1 MRTLAKI
8 SILALLVLTVSVA
21 CFGFGWVAN
30 TALSPKPIPSATPT
44 PAASGE
50 VPAGME
56 EQFKLLWQAWNI
68 AEQDFYGKPVD
79 RQKML
84 YGAIKG
90 ALEALDDPY
99 TTFMDPQATA
109 MTRQDLKEGKFEG
122 IGAEIGKREG
132 RIIVVAPMAGTPA
145 EKAGLRRGDAILK
158 IDGKDTARMSVF
170 DAVILIRG
178 PKGTSVKLTIQ
189 REGMKE
195 PLEVVITRAEILVPS
210 AVGKMLDGDIAYVRF
225 SRFGD
230 KSLAELVDV
239 LEGLLKNNP
248 KSLILDLRNN
258 PGGYLQT
265 SIEVAGLFIPE
276 GVVVSEKTREDEK
289 TWQYADGGKT
299 LVYTSS
305 KTGQERYRAKARPI
319 AAKIPLV
326 VLVNKG
332 TASASE
338 ILSGALQDNGRAILI
353 GEQTFG
359 KGSVFL
365 DYSLSDGSSVHIT
378 SGYWYT
384 PKGRQINEQGLAPDI
399 AVTMT
404 EDDFQAQRD
413 PQLDRAREYLK
424 TGK

>member
-1 MRTLAKI
+1 
-8 SILALLVLTVSVA
+8 
-21 CFGFGWVAN
+21 
-30 TALSPKPIPSATPT
+30 
-44 PAASGE
+44 
-50 VPAGME
+50 
-56 EQFKLLWQAWNI
+56 
-68 AEQDFYGKPVD
+68 
-79 RQKML
+79 
-84 YGAIKG
+84 
-90 ALEALDDPY
+90 
-99 TTFMDPQATA
+99 
-109 MTRQDLKEGKFEG
+109 
-122 IGAEIGKREG
+122 
-132 RIIVVAPMAGTPA
+132 
-145 EKAGLRRGDAILK
+145 
-158 IDGKDTARMSVF
+158 MSVF

-189 REGMKE
+189 REGTKE

-225 SRFGD
+225 GRFGD

-276 GVVVSEKTREDEK
+276 GVIVSEKTREDEK

-299 LVYTSS
+299 LVYNSS
-305 KTGQERYRAKARPI
+305 KTGQEKYRAKAKPI

-338 ILSGALQDNGRAILI
+338 ILSGALQDSGRAILI